1 MIREL
6 KHYWNVGAQYREFA
20 RREPLPD
27 ARGEIL
33 RRRERAREVFLALA
47 KEAVFEQPEN
57 PYHALFRRAGCG
69 YEDLAAMVER
79 DGIDRTLR
87 ALFAAG
93 VRLTHAEFKGHAPIA
108 RDGVEIVCEPT
119 QFSNPWIKSGIVG
132 SSSGSRSRG
141 TPVRRGVEWLR
152 QREAMTRY
160 QYEAV
165 GLAGHRHV
173 GLLPMLPA
181 LSGIS
186 RTSIAARAG
195 TAEAWFSL
203 GGTVGDSW
211 HYRTVSW
218 LLAGWMRVNG
228 VGAAMPR
235 FLTGDDF
242 GPAAEYVARLNAA
255 GVKCVVDAIVS
266 PAVRLADAA
275 RARGLDLS
283 GTTFLLAGEALTNAK
298 RAVIAA
304 TGAVALF
311 ANLANFAPMAKGG
324 SIRGVLQRGP
334 GGGPTGFS
342 PFLFLCC
349 QGNSIN
355 DSAYLLGLSDDDPHR
370 IVLRKGAV
378 TVGLPNA
385 DGPGVLL
392 KSAASFAQATWVHL
406 RLDVIVNTNGDVV
419 LKVFQNDLAAHAL
432 GTPPDWQP
440 VSGMVEFIDD
450 HLGINSGWQ
459 PLTSGRGGFGFSV
472 KDVTRRAYF
481 DHLELF
487 RQV

>member
-6 KHYWNVGAQYREFA
+6 RHYWNVGAQYREFA

-79 DGIDRTLR
+79 DGMDRTLR

-108 RDGVEIVCEPT
+108 RDGVEIGCEPT

-255 GVKCVVDAIVS
+255 GAKCVVDAIVS

-304 TGAVALF
+304 TGAVALPTYIVSEIGLIGMACQQMPADNCVHLMNDGF
-311 ANLANFAPMAKGG
+311 HVFSHRRMAPLSETEVESLVFTSMYAE
-324 SIRGVLQRGP
+324 GP
-334 GGGPTGFS
+334 FFLINAEMDDAAEMGPATCDCGLTRPRYAGIPARAGPT
-342 PFLFLCC
+342 
-349 QGNSIN
+349 
-355 DSAYLLGLSDDDPHR
+355 
-370 IVLRKGAV
+370 
-378 TVGLPNA
+378 T
-385 DGPGVLL
+385 
-392 KSAASFAQATWVHL
+392 ASNWTRMPACRTAS
-406 RLDVIVNTNGDVV
+406 
-419 LKVFQNDLAAHAL
+419 
-432 GTPPDWQP
+432 
-440 VSGMVEFIDD
+440 SG
-450 HLGINSGWQ
+450 
-459 PLTSGRGGFGFSV
+459 TSGC
-472 KDVTRRAYF
+472 
-481 DHLELF
+481 
-487 RQV
+487 